1 MEGSHVNSPARVLAS
16 ALTASGVQSSSRS
29 IVGMGA
35 NSSANSTE
43 LYYNATPDIDIVLN
57 GWDNLP
63 YDSIGGDLYRNS
75 TSNEALTFTF
85 DNVDMVAIGLPIR
98 SYGDIRY
105 RIDAGSWITVSE
117 DGTDALMR
125 IEIDL
130 GVVGSHTVEFER
142 LTSTVY
148 VNYVEAWDSTDT
160 LIIVP
165 WGARGYDVGQLNDT
179 TRPWSYKSAL
189 SHVPFDAVVLNI
201 GINDVK
207 AGATTSEVTYTAD
220 LIAYID
226 AVLEA
231 NADADIFLQIPN
243 DIDGGLDYVPSV
255 LATLAGTYGAT
266 LLDSRLAPDMTDYA
280 TSNAAG
286 KMFDLLHP
294 SDTGYAAIWN
304 YFEPTIRGALV

>member
-1 MEGSHVNSPARVLAS
+1 MNDKVDALKDTVVKAKAKAYFEKQDGVAVAQKRLLLIGDSTTYGRGANPLGAAGVEGSHVNSPARVLAS

-85 DNVDMVAIGLPIR
+85 DNVDRVVIGLPIR

-142 LTSTVY
+142 LTSAVY
-148 VNYVEAWDSTDT
+148 VNYVEAWDSSDT

-179 TRPWSYKSAL
+179 TRPWSY
-189 SHVPFDAVVLNI
+189 
-201 GINDVK
+201 
-207 AGATTSEVTYTAD
+207 
-220 LIAYID
+220 
-226 AVLEA
+226 
-231 NADADIFLQIPN
+231 
-243 DIDGGLDYVPSV
+243 
-255 LATLAGTYGAT
+255 
-266 LLDSRLAPDMTDYA
+266 
-280 TSNAAG
+280 
-286 KMFDLLHP
+286 
-294 SDTGYAAIWN
+294 
-304 YFEPTIRGALV
+304 

>member
-1 MEGSHVNSPARVLAS
+1 M
-16 ALTASGVQSSSRS
+16 
-29 IVGMGA
+29 
-35 NSSANSTE
+35 
-43 LYYNATPDIDIVLN
+43 
-57 GWDNLP
+57 
-63 YDSIGGDLYRNS
+63 
-75 TSNEALTFTF
+75 
-85 DNVDMVAIGLPIR
+85 
-98 SYGDIRY
+98 
-105 RIDAGSWITVSE
+105 
-117 DGTDALMR
+117 
-125 IEIDL
+125 
-130 GVVGSHTVEFER
+130 
-142 LTSTVY
+142 
-148 VNYVEAWDSTDT
+148 
-160 LIIVP
+160 
-165 WGARGYDVGQLNDT
+165 
-179 TRPWSYKSAL
+179 

-286 KMFDLLHP
+286 KMYDTLHP